1 MKLLDD
7 KRLWPL
13 GGRFPDALGKA
24 AISSASRDGLW
35 YSAQLYRSGA
45 ESAPMGNSTL
55 IIIAYGLAA
64 ASANL
69 LGGLL
74 VSSRK
79 LAQATLRYLIALGA
93 GFMLAAV
100 FLKMIPETLEQWP
113 GSPLVPMVWLLAGYL
128 LIQFVEHTVAPHF
141 HFGEETHEEA
151 MLEHHAAMAGV
162 SALMVHTF
170 FDGVS
175 IAVASLVSAELGFL
189 IFIAIL
195 LHKLPEGFTVA
206 SMMLAAGKSHRSAIT
221 SALLVG
227 LATLVGVALVLLF
240 EKTAIYSRPLSAHML
255 PLSAGVTLY
264 VAASDLIPEV
274 NTREGG
280 VKTSVMVFAG
290 VALLYLTELVMKVL
304 HFAH

>member
-1 MKLLDD
+1 MP
-7 KRLWPL
+7 RAT
-13 GGRFPDALGKA
+13 F
-24 AISSASRDGLW
+24 I
-35 YSAQLYRSGA
+35 
-45 ESAPMGNSTL
+45 T
-55 IIIAYGLAA
+55 IIYGLAA
-64 ASANL
+64 AGANL
-69 LGGLL
+69 LGGLF

-79 LAQATLRYLIALGA
+79 LGQTTLRYLIALGA

-100 FLKMIPETLEQWP
+100 FLKIVPETIEQWP
-113 GSPLVPMVWLLAGYL
+113 GLPLVPMMWLLGGYL

-141 HFGEETHEEA
+141 HFGKETHEEA
-151 MLEHHAAMAGV
+151 MLEHNAAMAGV

-175 IAVASLVSAELGFL
+175 IAVASLVSSELGVL

-195 LHKLPEGFTVA
+195 LHKVPEGFTVA
-206 SMMLAAGKSHRSAIT
+206 SMMLAAGRSYRSARIST
-221 SALLVG
+221 LMVG

-240 EKTAIYSRPLSAHML
+240 ENTAIYSRPLSAHVL

-280 VKTSVMVFAG
+280 VKTSLMVFAG
-290 VALLYLTELVMKVL
+290 VALLYLTESIMEAL
-304 HFAH
+304 HLGR

>member
-1 MKLLDD
+1 M
-7 KRLWPL
+7 
-13 GGRFPDALGKA
+13 GR
-24 AISSASRDGLW
+24 
-35 YSAQLYRSGA
+35 
-45 ESAPMGNSTL
+45 TTV
-55 IIIAYGLAA
+55 IIIAYGIAA
-64 ASANL
+64 AGANL

-79 LAQATLRYLIALGA
+79 LGQSALRYLIALGA

-100 FLKMIPETLEQWP
+100 FLKIVPETIEQWP
-113 GSPLVPMVWLLAGYL
+113 GSPLIPMVWLLGGYL

-151 MLEHHAAMAGV
+151 MLEHHAAVAGV
-162 SALMVHTF
+162 GALMVHAF

-175 IAVASLVSAELGFL
+175 IAVASLVSPELGVF

-195 LHKLPEGFTVA
+195 LHKVPEGFTVA
-206 SMMLAAGKSHRSAIT
+206 SMMLAAGRTHRSAMI
-221 SALLVG
+221 SAIMVG
-227 LATLVGVALVLLF
+227 LATLVGVALVVLF
-240 EKTAIYSRPLSAHML
+240 ENTVIYSQPLSAHVL
-255 PLSAGVTLY
+255 PLSGGVTLY

-290 VALLYLTELVMKVL
+290 VALLYLTELVMEAL
-304 HFAH
+304 RIGH

>member
-1 MKLLDD
+1 M
-7 KRLWPL
+7 
-13 GGRFPDALGKA
+13 GKTTF
-24 AISSASRDGLW
+24 IV
-35 YSAQLYRSGA
+35 
-45 ESAPMGNSTL
+45 
-55 IIIAYGLAA
+55 IAYGLAA
-64 ASANL
+64 AAANV
-69 LGGLL
+69 LGGLF

-79 LAQATLRYLIALGA
+79 LGQTALRYLIALGA

-100 FLKMIPETLEQWP
+100 FLKIVPETIEQWP
-113 GSPLVPMVWLLAGYL
+113 GSPLMPMTWLLAGYL

-141 HFGEETHEEA
+141 HFGEEIHEEA
-151 MLEHHAAMAGV
+151 MLEQHAAMAGV

-170 FDGVS
+170 FDGVT
-175 IAVASLVSAELGFL
+175 IAVASLVSTELGVL

-206 SMMLAAGKSHRSAIT
+206 SMMLAAGRSHRSAVN

-227 LATLVGVALVLLF
+227 LATLVGVALVLVF
-240 EKTAIYSRPLSAHML
+240 EKTAIYSRPLSSYVL

-280 VKTSVMVFAG
+280 VRISLMVFAG
-290 VALLYLTELVMKVL
+290 VALLYLTELVMKAVNFG
-304 HFAH
+304 H

>member
-1 MKLLDD
+1 MD
-7 KRLWPL
+7 KT
-13 GGRFPDALGKA
+13 
-24 AISSASRDGLW
+24 
-35 YSAQLYRSGA
+35 
-45 ESAPMGNSTL
+45 TL
-55 IIIAYGLAA
+55 VIIGYGLAA
-64 ASANL
+64 AMANF
-69 LGGLL
+69 LGGFL
-74 VSSRK
+74 VTSRR
-79 LAQATLRYLIALGA
+79 LGHTALRYLIALGA
-93 GFMLAAV
+93 GFMLAVV
-100 FLKMIPETLEQWP
+100 FINIIPETIEHLWQ
-113 GSPLVPMVWLLAGYL
+113 GKALIPMMWVLGGYL

-151 MLEHHAAMAGV
+151 MLAQHAATAGL

-175 IAVASLVSAELGFL
+175 IAVASLVNPQLGIL

-206 SMMLAAGKSHRSAIT
+206 SMMLAAGRSHRSALL

-227 LATLVGVALVLLF
+227 LATLGGVTLVIIFRDVDLF
-240 EKTAIYSRPLSAHML
+240 SRPIATHVL

-280 VKTSVMVFAG
+280 VKTSLMVFAG
-290 VALLYLTELVMKVL
+290 VALLYITEMILEALKL
-304 HFAH
+304 GH